1 MFGIHKF
8 VSTVLRNRVILE
20 VLIYML
26 LRHTCKNES
35 TTQHEQNGKPSPLEN
50 RTPLR
55 AFGKLI
61 IFNKEDEGVVVL
73 EEISLKVRLDSP
85 RALPYVISS
94 RDLVLGQI
102 GQS

>member
-35 TTQHEQNGKPSPLEN
+35 TTQNEQNGKPSPLEN
-50 RTPLR
+50 R
-55 AFGKLI
+55 
-61 IFNKEDEGVVVL
+61 NKTTRIRTDDIQQRG
-73 EEISLKVRLDSP
+73 
-85 RALPYVISS
+85 
-94 RDLVLGQI
+94 LGQGWPMLSNSMGCHGAASI
-102 GQS
+102 AHLFVGGQVSICKLM